1 VWKILGLPS
10 TSAARR
16 RWIFLSGK
24 QGMKASRQEA
34 KVPPGTSLHV
44 AAMKKNGVR
53 IFKWFICLLV
63 VVVAAVVAVVV
74 AVLFVEEVCHLGV
87 GFEVSNAHACPS
99 LSLPVHQNIALS

>member
-1 VWKILGLPS
+1 
-10 TSAARR
+10 
-16 RWIFLSGK
+16 
-24 QGMKASRQEA
+24 M
-34 KVPPGTSLHV
+34 
-44 AAMKKNGVR
+44 
-53 IFKWFICLLV
+53 LV